1 MEFIRTLREK
11 SQTARQ
17 SSIND
22 EALSI
27 LGLSDFEGKI
37 FITYHGAPLIPIE
50 DTWTS
55 EEIIKKLES
64 TRSSFI
70 KYRKRQLDKSNAVA
84 FF

>member
-11 SQTARQ
+11 RQTAQQ

-22 EALSI
+22 EALST
-27 LGLSDFEGKI
+27 LGLSDFEGRLYI
-37 FITYHGAPLIPIE
+37 AYHGTPLIPIE

-55 EEIIKKLES
+55 KEIIKKLES